1 MEIPEM
7 LQVSTIRVKYQFTRR
22 VEQAQFYSSGKLVFW
37 KVYEQKTT
45 FIEEISVLFSLHDNH
60 SLYSTYRNKKMD
72 TTIRTLYDISD
83 VIESPFLHRWQKE
96 TWFRLPNYSRYF
108 HFCTLLNYIFQLG

>member
-45 FIEEISVLFSLHDNH
+45 FIEEISVLFSLHDNR
-60 SLYSTYRNKKMD
+60 SLYSTFRNKKMD
-72 TTIRTLYDISD
+72 TSIRTLYDILSWNFRYRK
-83 VIESPFLHRWQKE
+83 PFSSQVAKR
-96 TWFRLPNYSRYF
+96 NVV
-108 HFCTLLNYIFQLG
+108 